1 VTRYVFTAGDLHST
15 HPAGFARRCLPR
27 FPDGIQDYIAIGSL
41 LAGGGEIGLTIDGFN
56 ALVSASRGDKV
67 EAAASF
73 VVIPIA
79 GTLNRFAIREAKTL
93 EGPNRGMIRVFEA
106 QGDISRDYVKYEA
119 GMAGACSDLATRKR
133 IVPALRFDNPKENGL
148 NFVRFDGLDPND
160 PMVLTDRKT
169 ALTTFPKQQAAI
181 ERAADALRQ
190 NPGYSAVFEFP
201 TEEAANRA
209 NSILARLNVLG
220 SISVRVSP

>member
-1 VTRYVFTAGDLHST
+1 LHST

-79 GTLNRFAIREAKTL
+79 GTLNRFAIREAKAL
-93 EGPNRGMIRVFEA
+93 EGPNRGMIRMLEA

-119 GMAGACSDLATRKR
+119 GVAGACSDLATRKR
-133 IVPALRFDNPKENGL
+133 IVPALRFDNPKETGL
-148 NFVRFDGLDPND
+148 NFVRFDGWDPTD
-160 PMVLTDRKT
+160 PMVLIDRKT
-169 ALTTFPKQQAAI
+169 ALTTFPKQQDAI
-181 ERAADALRQ
+181 RRASVALRQ
-190 NPGYSAVFEFP
+190 NPGYTGVFEFP
-201 TEEAANRA
+201 TEQAANRA
-209 NSILARLNVLG
+209 QKILTDLDVFDV
-220 SISVRVSP
+220 ISVRVSP